1 MEEKTKT
8 FEEQLAELLALARS
22 KKNVLED
29 KEILDFF
36 RGEILSPEK
45 LDKIY
50 DFLENNKVDV
60 LQVGEDMEIDPDLFI
75 EDELADGEELDV
87 ENLEKDLPDGV
98 STEDPVRMYL
108 KASVARRRDRAGKA
122 DGAGRRG
129 GEEDAGGGQPPSGGQ
144 HRQALRGA
152 RDAVS
157 GSHTGGKPG
166 AYQGRGE
173 VRLHQGL

>member
-75 EDELADGEELDV
+75 EDELAERIAFFEKSGKLIEAQRIRERVLFDIEQIREIGFCNGV
-87 ENLEKDLPDGV
+87 ENYSRVL
-98 STEDPVRMYL
+98 
-108 KASVARRRDRAGKA
+108 
-122 DGAGRRG
+122 AGR
-129 GEEDAGGGQPPSGGQ
+129 EP
-144 HRQALRGA
+144 
-152 RDAVS
+152 
-157 GSHTGGKPG
+157 GSEPYT
-166 AYQGRGE
+166 
-173 VRLHQGL
+173 LLD